1 MGFLSKLFGSKP
13 PPPPPPRPERLVVE
27 QRPWVMVYD
36 VPTEAGWTR
45 SDDEREGEDFV
56 VQVLKLARTDDRLV
70 LLAKDY
76 TGAVGDE
83 DLRARDWNAQYAQIF
98 QAVTS
103 VQLSDGKQ
111 TLMDREVDA
120 LDVVAEGTS
129 ADGPQRIRERYAS
142 IPGHQLIITAAGTI
156 AAHERFA
163 KDIERWFEGIAFRP
177 RPSR

>member
-1 MGFLSKLFGSKP
+1 MGFLSKLFKSKP
-13 PPPPPPRPERLVVE
+13 TSPKLVVE
-27 QRPWVMVYD
+27 QRAWVMVYD
-36 VPTEAGWTR
+36 VPTDPGWMR
-45 SDDEREGEDFV
+45 SDDERQGEDFV

-76 TGAVGDE
+76 TGAVSDE

-98 QAVTS
+98 AAVTNIA
-103 VQLSDGKQ
+103 LTDGKQ

-163 KDIERWFEGIAFRP
+163 KDVERWFEGIAFRP
-177 RPSR
+177 SR

>member
-13 PPPPPPRPERLVVE
+13 ASPRLIVE
-27 QRPWVMVYD
+27 QRSWVMVYD
-36 VPTEAGWTR
+36 VPTDGGWQR
-45 SDDEREGEDFV
+45 FDDERRGDDFV

-83 DLRARDWNAQYAQIF
+83 DLRARDWSAQYAQIF
-98 QAVTS
+98 TAVTNIS
-103 VQLSDGKQ
+103 ITDGKQ
-111 TLMDREVDA
+111 TLMDHTIDA

-156 AAHERFA
+156 TAHERFA
-163 KDIERWFEGIAFRP
+163 SDVDRWFEGIAFRP
-177 RPSR
+177 SR